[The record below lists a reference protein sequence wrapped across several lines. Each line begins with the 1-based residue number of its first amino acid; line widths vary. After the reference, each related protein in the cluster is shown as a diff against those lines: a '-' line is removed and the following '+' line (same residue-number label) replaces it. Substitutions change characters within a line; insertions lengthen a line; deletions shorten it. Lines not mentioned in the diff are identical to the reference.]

1 MALTRRTTPLKWAG
15 TLIILNIGKLLIY
28 GVLLWAAPA
37 SAFNLSL
44 DYSHHRD
51 WHIDRGT
58 ITSNAVKFKA
68 SNKPRPDLEYYIYRE
83 YGKTGDLTTKDN
95 GGIGIGWDPVIDER
109 WSVWVD
115 GSGSFDRALAIDSE
129 IFLGAGPKYYLYKKG
144 ARKLSFSAG
153 VLHQTRKPGD
163 FIDQRWSL
171 RLKGSTENWKAAAFY
186 QPNIDDS
193 ADYISKGEI
202 EGRINKT
209 VSVFWNTVYRSIEDS
224 QVTAMGLR
232 FKYSTGG

>member
-1 MALTRRTTPLKWAG
+1 MTGCTLKR
-15 TLIILNIGKLLIY
+15 LVSLKIILFICLSS
-28 GVLLWAAPA
+28 GVA
-37 SAFNLSL
+37 SAFDLTL

-51 WHIDRGT
+51 WHVDQGT
-58 ITSNAVKFKA
+58 ITSNAVKIRA
-68 SNKPRPDLEYYIYRE
+68 SNEPWPDIEYYFYRE

-95 GGIGIGWDPVIDER
+95 GGAGFGYDPVINER
-109 WSVWVD
+109 WSLWLD
-115 GSGSFDRALAIDSE
+115 GSGSFDKALAIDSE
-129 IFLGAGPKYYLYKKG
+129 IFLGAGPKYYIYKEG

-153 VLHQTRKPGD
+153 ILHQSREPGGY
-163 FIDQRWSL
+163 IDQRWSL

-209 VSVFWNTVYRSIEDS
+209 VSCFWETVYRSIEDS
-224 QVTAMGLR
+224 QVTATGLR
-232 FKYSTGG
+232 FRYSTGG